1 MRRGAVVMCVCL
13 CILALAG
20 CAPSTPDHDEW
31 RSQGD
36 QALSEVASNVAT
48 ARLLL
53 QQLRADK
60 VHGAYAQTGVL
71 DTETNAGSASSRFT
85 AVQPEPADDDA
96 YQRVTT
102 VLSDAG
108 DLLAQVRIAVV
119 RRDDQAYPGLI
130 RKLSSTLGDLGQEQ
144 ARLGGGPPR

>member
-1 MRRGAVVMCVCL
+1 MRRGQVVAGVCL
-13 CILALAG
+13 CVLSLVG

-31 RSQGD
+31 RGKGD
-36 QALSEVASNVAT
+36 QAMSEVASNVAT

-71 DTETNAGSASSRFT
+71 DTETNAESATSRFT
-85 AVQPEPADDDA
+85 ALQPEPADDDA
-96 YQRVTT
+96 YQRVGT

-119 RRDDQAYPGLI
+119 RRDARAYPGLI
-130 RKLSSTLGDLGQEQ
+130 RKLSATLADLSDEQ
-144 ARLGGGPPR
+144 ARLGVGPPR